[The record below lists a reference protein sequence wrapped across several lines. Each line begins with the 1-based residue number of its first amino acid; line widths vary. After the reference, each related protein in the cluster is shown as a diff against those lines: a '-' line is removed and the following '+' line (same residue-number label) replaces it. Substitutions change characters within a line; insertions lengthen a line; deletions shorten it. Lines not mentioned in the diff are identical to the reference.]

1 MESEKIAQ
9 IIFDVIDET
18 NAELPA
24 DRRLE
29 KSKDAILFGNSGKLD
44 SLGIVHFIVAVEG
57 RVREEL
63 GVPITLADERAM
75 SQKNSPF
82 RTVSS
87 LSAYIAQL
95 MGEEA

>member
-9 IIFDVIDET
+9 IIYDVIDET

-24 DRRLE
+24 DRQLE
-29 KSKDAILFGNSGKLD
+29 KSKDAILFGNHGKLD
-44 SLGIVHFIVAVEG
+44 SLGIVHFIVAVED

-63 GVPITLADERAM
+63 GASITLADERAM

-87 LSAYIAQL
+87 LSTYIVEL
-95 MGEEA
+95 MGQTT